1 MEHIIQPLFDYQ
13 QKVRPDLFP
22 SPPSYRT
29 NLGFNVNFIYEG
41 STALTISASLP
52 LIFKDIF
59 SCKFQKSLSA
69 LFSYYW
75 RGSFPAILRRIISA
89 ASKKLPLPDYQT
101 EIPPSL
107 LQLLLKAKLEAAVS
121 LNLQGQSILIRKL
134 EHLLGC
140 LFQALYITY
149 YPEWARALLS
159 FSYKEVSEAENV
171 LHEALVLQARRSAVF
186 PLISGAV
193 FDLITHPI
201 ILSDFKEVA
210 RLIHKLRSICSFRDE
225 SKTSLSILIDPFLS
239 FILECI
245 VYGLL
250 AAVWRTET
258 KDKNLTKILATP
270 SWFSSYSDISFSEI
284 DLFSNIIKIYLV
296 EKYLPSGFLLRAPWI
311 FNSKDLA
318 QIILN
323 YRTPS
328 VYQQLASSVIPFI
341 IVGSPASS
349 WNFLASLGFREDYLS
364 LISHVFS
371 LKFSGL
377 PRAFKSFLFNWLALS
392 PLHLKGIPEVI
403 YPYFLATL
411 DLGASHISETSQMIS
426 QSGYLS
432 AFTQLIRLLEY
443 DCILPVGFTGL
454 LTRQLTA
461 DISLGGSLAHS
472 TLLKF
477 RAEIP
482 TSLSFRKISDSYWK
496 YISLIEFQKL
506 FIPSIQQLAAQISLS
521 SALALTK
528 ITDRQQVIGGLLTQA
543 NWILELQERVQFFH
557 SLKVFQDIFFEK
569 LSLLELGARCKF
581 EFSGLGIQNI
591 RFLSDYFLTRGLFFP
606 EPLTLLPHK
615 SDIYRDRESALISH
629 LSGFSSK
636 LRSQNL
642 ADLLVSPYYSSEIVV
657 PYKLYLAFLNLQ
669 PNIYLIRS
677 LRSPQPLSI
686 IAGSAERG
694 NYVGLSLLGYSLLA
708 DELPKLYIQRLI
720 LSPKLYSEIL
730 SAWKLD
736 TDFLPFLAQAVV
748 SKGFIYSTDLN
759 LTSRLFSE
767 AESRYYLSAILQSQ
781 FIRYWPLLASSTVL
795 FQPGSFQIPR
805 ELINE
810 LLITEPYRGQY
821 LVYEKFPLRFRLRWP
836 WLLSD
841 ETKLSIPSRFHIVF
855 VLCPYPPFLLFSP
868 DYFWI
873 YSLFPAPSLSQFFHY
888 IWKYKADWKSLL
900 PQCFDVSGVR
910 IFFEEE
916 QEIPDFRVSFTFE
929 ELLTSALDL
938 AKIFLSELADI
949 NRLLISIQLKEELQP
964 ELFITK
970 LDWNITSFLSPEL
983 FTAYLN
989 LESQFEQAR
998 ALLGSKQ
1005 AAFRTSYQQM
1015 SVKTYSVK
1023 LDFNF
1028 LIDILMD
1035 VWINV
1040 FEYVDAYLKAPWV
1053 IIPPS

>member
-13 QKVRPDLFP
+13 RKLRISIFYF
-22 SPPSYRT
+22 PPSYRT
-29 NLGFNVNFIYEG
+29 NLGFNVNFIYSG
-41 STALTISASLP
+41 KTSLSISTLLPLTI
-52 LIFKDIF
+52 KDIF
-59 SCKFQKSLSA
+59 SCEFQESLSA

-75 RGSFPAILRRIISA
+75 RGYRPLILRRATAIAQRIPIS
-89 ASKKLPLPDYQT
+89 DYQT
-101 EIPPSL
+101 EFPPSL
-107 LQLLLKAKLEAAVS
+107 LQLLLKPKLEAAIS

-186 PLISGAV
+186 PLISGAI

-201 ILSDFKEVA
+201 ILSDFKEVTG
-210 RLIHKLRSICSFRDE
+210 LIHKLRSIYSFRDE
-225 SKTSLSILIDPFLS
+225 SKTSF
-239 FILECI
+239 
-245 VYGLL
+245 
-250 AAVWRTET
+250 
-258 KDKNLTKILATP
+258 
-270 SWFSSYSDISFSEI
+270 
-284 DLFSNIIKIYLV
+284 
-296 EKYLPSGFLLRAPWI
+296 
-311 FNSKDLA
+311 
-318 QIILN
+318 
-323 YRTPS
+323 
-328 VYQQLASSVIPFI
+328 PFI
-341 IVGSPASS
+341 VVGTPTSS
-349 WNFLASLGFREDYLS
+349 WNFLASLGFKEDYPS
-364 LISHVFS
+364 LISYAFS
-371 LKFSGL
+371 LKFSSL
-377 PRAFKSFLFNWLALS
+377 PKAFKSSFFNWLALS
-392 PLHLKGIPEVI
+392 AFHLKEIPEVI

-443 DCILPVGFTGL
+443 DCILPAGVAGL
-454 LTRQLTA
+454 LTRQLSFG
-461 DISLGGSLAHS
+461 ISLRSLLAHCALS
-472 TLLKF
+472 KF
-477 RAEIP
+477 SEEILAP
-482 TSLSFRKISDSYWK
+482 LSFRKISHSYWK
-496 YISLIEFQKL
+496 YISLLEFQRA

-528 ITDRQQVIGGLLTQA
+528 ITDRQQAMSALLTQA

-569 LSLLELGARCKF
+569 LSLLELGSRRKF

-591 RFLSDYFLTRGLFFP
+591 RFLSDYFSTRRLFFL

-615 SDIYRDRESALISH
+615 LDIYKDREYAPILH
-629 LSGFSSK
+629 LSDFSSK
-636 LRSQNL
+636 LQNQNL
-642 ADLLVSPYYSSEIVV
+642 ADLLISSYYSSEIVV

-669 PNIYLIRS
+669 PNIYLIRG
-677 LRSPQPLSI
+677 LRSLQPLSI
-686 IAGSAERG
+686 VSKSVEKGD
-694 NYVGLSLLGYSLLA
+694 YTGLSRLECSLLA
-708 DELPKLYIQRLI
+708 DEIPKLYIQRLI

-748 SKGFIYSTDLN
+748 SKGFIYSTGLDL
-759 LTSRLFSE
+759 TPRLFSE
-767 AESRYYLSAILQSQ
+767 ATSRYYLSAIFQSE
-781 FIRYWPLLASSTVL
+781 FVRYWPLLASSVVL
-795 FQPGSFQIPR
+795 FQPRSFQIPR
-805 ELINE
+805 ELIDE

-821 LVYEKFPLRFRLRWP
+821 LVYEKFPLKFRLRWP

-868 DYFWI
+868 DYFWV
-873 YSLFPAPSLSQFFHY
+873 YSLFPASSLSQFFHY
-888 IWKYKADWKSLL
+888 IWKYKANWKSLL
-900 PQCFDVSGVR
+900 PQFFDVSGVR
-910 IFFEEE
+910 IFFEDE

-929 ELLTSALDL
+929 ELLILALDL

-949 NRLLISIQLKEELQP
+949 NRLLISIQLKEKLQP

-983 FTAYLN
+983 FTVYLN
-989 LESQFEQAR
+989 LKSQFEQAR
-998 ALLGSKQ
+998 GLLGSKQ
-1005 AAFRTSYQQM
+1005 AVFQTSYQQT

-1028 LIDILMD
+1028 LIDILID

>member
-13 QKVRPDLFP
+13 QKLRASLFYF
-22 SPPSYRT
+22 PPSYRT
-29 NLGFNVNFIYEG
+29 NLGFNVNFIYKG
-41 STALTISASLP
+41 ATALTISASLP
-52 LIFKDIF
+52 LTFKDIF
-59 SCKFQKSLSA
+59 SCEFQESLSA

-75 RGSFPAILRRIISA
+75 RGYHPLILRRATAIAQRIPIS
-89 ASKKLPLPDYQT
+89 DYQT
-101 EIPPSL
+101 EFPPSF
-107 LQLLLKAKLEAAVS
+107 LQLLLKPKLEAAVS

-149 YPEWARALLS
+149 YPEWGRALLS

-186 PLISGAV
+186 PLISGTI

-201 ILSDFKEVA
+201 IFSDFKKA
-210 RLIHKLRSICSFRDE
+210 AGFIHKLRSICSFRDE

-250 AAVWRTET
+250 AAVWRAET

-284 DLFSNIIKIYLV
+284 DLLSNIIKIYLV

-328 VYQQLASSVIPFI
+328 VYQQLASTAVPFI
-341 IVGSPASS
+341 IVGTPTSS
-349 WNFLASLGFREDYLS
+349 WNFFAPLGFKEDYLS
-364 LISHVFS
+364 LISYAFS
-371 LKFSGL
+371 LKFSSL
-377 PRAFKSFLFNWLALS
+377 PKAFKSFLFNWLALFTF
-392 PLHLKGIPEVI
+392 HLRGVPEVI
-403 YPYFLATL
+403 YPYYLATL
-411 DLGASHISETSQMIS
+411 DLGVSHISETSQTIS
-426 QSGYLS
+426 QSGYLP

-443 DCILPVGFTGL
+443 DCILPAGVAGL
-454 LTRQLTA
+454 LTRQLSFEV
-461 DISLGGSLAHS
+461 SLRSLLAHS
-472 TLLKF
+472 ALLEF
-477 RAEIP
+477 SEGIP
-482 TSLSFRKISDSYWK
+482 TSLFLREISHSYWK
-496 YISLIEFQKL
+496 YISLIEFQKA

-528 ITDRQQVIGGLLTQA
+528 ITDRQQVMCGLLTQA
-543 NWILELQERVQFFH
+543 NWIFELQERVQFFH

-569 LSLLELGARCKF
+569 LSLLELGSRRKF

-615 SDIYRDRESALISH
+615 SDIYRDHESASISH

-677 LRSPQPLSI
+677 LRSLQSLSI
-686 IAGSAERG
+686 VSKSVEKGD
-694 NYVGLSLLGYSLLA
+694 YTGLSRLECSLLA
-708 DELPKLYIQRLI
+708 DEIPKLYIQRLI
-720 LSPKLYSEIL
+720 LPPKLRGEIL

-736 TDFLPFLAQAVV
+736 TDFLPFLAQAVA
-748 SKGFIYSTDLN
+748 SKGFIYSTDLD
-759 LTSRLFSE
+759 LTSRLLSE
-767 AESRYYLSAILQSQ
+767 ATSKYYLSAIFQSE
-781 FIRYWPLLASSTVL
+781 FVRYWPLLASSAVL
-795 FQPGSFQIPR
+795 FQPRSFQIPR
-805 ELINE
+805 ELIDE
-810 LLITEPYRGQY
+810 LLIAEPYRGQY
-821 LVYEKFPLRFRLRWP
+821 LVYEKFPLMFRLRWP

-868 DYFWI
+868 DYFWV

-888 IWKYKADWKSLL
+888 IWKYKANWKSFL
-900 PQCFDVSGVR
+900 PQFFDVSGVR
-910 IFFEEE
+910 IFFEDE
-916 QEIPDFRVSFTFE
+916 QKIPDFRVSFTFE
-929 ELLTSALDL
+929 ELLTAALDL

-949 NRLLISIQLKEELQP
+949 NRLLISIQLKEKLQP
-964 ELFITK
+964 ELFITQ
-970 LDWNITSFLSPEL
+970 LDWDTTSFLSPEL
-983 FTAYLN
+983 FTVYLN
-989 LESQFEQAR
+989 LKSQFEQAR

-1005 AAFRTSYQQM
+1005 TVFRTGYQQT
-1015 SVKTYSVK
+1015 SVKTYSVR

-1035 VWINV
+1035 CLL
-1040 FEYVDAYLKAPWV
+1040 YTS
-1053 IIPPS
+1053 PSPRDRTRSRMPSSA